1 MTLGNLGPMDATA
14 LNRPLPGWLNESV
27 EVLAARRRI
36 VVAAAVGL
44 TLLGGIVALIAP
56 SLLPPRPLVGAAVGL
71 AAVLLATALGLA
83 VDAADLVVRG
93 QRHIAAAGGT
103 VAARVAR
110 DPDDVGPLM
119 ARVAQHA
126 QDGRI
131 RVALTPA
138 SRSAG
143 VPGARAGALAKALAQ
158 TGRKVLLTDLT
169 RGGTP
174 AAGLSDVLA
183 GDKRLAEVVRFDQ
196 DLYLARLAVGSD
208 PERALAGF
216 AEWAADLPPDLEV
229 LVAALPPLAEPGVLA
244 AAAMADVVFVQ
255 VEVDRTERVDLIA
268 SLDAVDTTGM
278 TAELVLVDPSRAV
291 PGRGVVVPPD
301 EVAAPEPAAE
311 PEAAGEPDVAAL
323 VEEPAPDEAIAPEDL
338 AEPEPAPRLEPIPDP
353 IPEPE
358 PEPEPEPDPEPQP
371 EPEPEPQPEPLPQG
385 PASQVSVPVASSPVP
400 PVPQVPAASAA
411 SDGPS
416 RYLRDIWAES
426 PSEPPTDD
434 PTEPIVMT
442 EAVSGADMPESPAP
456 EPASDAPVA
465 SPHGPA
471 AAARVPDSG
480 DADLDAVA
488 QEAVRR
494 TAALQALA
502 QEVWRRESGS

>member
-1 MTLGNLGPMDATA
+1 MDATA

-27 EVLAARRRI
+27 EVLTARRRI
-36 VVAAAVGL
+36 VVAAAVGF

-83 VDAADLVVRG
+83 IDAADLVVRG

-110 DPDDVGPLM
+110 DPEDVGPLM

-126 QDGRI
+126 RDGRI

-143 VPGARAGALAKALAQ
+143 VPGARAAALAKALAQ

-174 AAGLSDVLA
+174 AAGLSDVLS

-216 AEWAADLPPDLEV
+216 AVWVTDLPSDLEV

-268 SLDAVDTTGM
+268 SLDAVDTTGL
-278 TAELVLVDPSRAV
+278 TAELVLVDPTRTV
-291 PGRGVVVPPD
+291 PGREVVVPPA
-301 EVAAPEPAAE
+301 EEATPEPGADPAVDLDAGPAAAE
-311 PEAAGEPDVAAL
+311 SVADVDVELDAG
-323 VEEPAPDEAIAPEDL
+323 VEEPAPFEATVPAPTPVITPEPEPT
-338 AEPEPAPRLEPIPDP
+338 AASEPEPAPRLEPIPEP

-371 EPEPEPQPEPLPQG
+371 EPEPEPQPEPLP
-385 PASQVSVPVASSPVP
+385 A
-400 PVPQVPAASAA
+400 
-411 SDGPS
+411 S
-416 RYLRDIWAES
+416 RYLRDIWAET
-426 PSEPPTDD
+426 PTEVPTDD

-442 EAVSGADMPESPAP
+442 EPTAPPAVSAPEPEVSGAVSAVPDV
-456 EPASDAPVA
+456 PVA
-465 SPHGPA
+465 AG
-471 AAARVPDSG
+471 RVPDPV

-502 QEVWRRESGS
+502 QEVWRRESSS

>member
-411 SDGPS
+411 SDRSS
-416 RYLRDIWAES
+416 RYLRDIWAEA
-426 PSEPPTDD
+426 PGEAPTDD

-442 EAVSGADMPESPAP
+442 EPAATPDVSTPAPDVPDAVSDV
-456 EPASDAPVA
+456 PVA
-465 SPHGPA
+465 AGRGPDP
-471 AAARVPDSG
+471 V

-502 QEVWRRESGS
+502 QEVWRRESDA